1 MKKVLLLILFTLFLC
16 GCVNVNKS
24 SYDGIINFAL
34 KEEKQI
40 FKNKT
45 SQGYSYYLPI
55 GISVL
60 EDNINNVILKKDNY
74 TLYLYLDMVS
84 YYNKVREE
92 YVVKKDSFYSSLIE
106 NGDRFGYLEINLL
119 QNKKYLIEI
128 MYNYAKI
135 EVIVEN
141 RDIKEMLAYAMAIL
155 TSISYNNTIIDSMIG
170 EDTLNYSEIEFNIF
184 ETTTN
189 ESNLIQY
196 DENSS
201 SSEKSN
207 DLPDTDMIK

>member
-207 DLPDTDMIK
+207 DLPDTDMIN

>member
-84 YYNKVREE
+84 YYKVREE

-135 EVIVEN
+135 EVIVEKS
-141 RDIKEMLAYAMAIL
+141 DIKRSLSNAIMLLSSIEFNDNIL
-155 TSISYNNTIIDSMIG
+155 KTLLD
-170 EDTLNYSEIEFNIF
+170 EDTAQFKEFEFNIF
-184 ETTTN
+184 ETATS
-189 ESNLIQY
+189 ESGYLQAIEADIYKEDDGVHDSDLI
-196 DENSS
+196 N
-201 SSEKSN
+201 
-207 DLPDTDMIK
+207 